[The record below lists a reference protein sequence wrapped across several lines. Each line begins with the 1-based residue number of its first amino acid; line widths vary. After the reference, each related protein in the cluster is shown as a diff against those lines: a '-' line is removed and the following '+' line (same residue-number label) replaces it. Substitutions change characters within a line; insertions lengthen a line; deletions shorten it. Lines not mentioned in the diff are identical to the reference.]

1 MVGGQGT
8 GKTTVLRGLS
18 YEGQYAINKQD
29 NSTIKDWEYFG
40 IYYRVDTNRVSAFQ
54 GNELTE
60 IEWIRR
66 FAHYINLLMCTHIVR
81 FLAWFQSHTNYNT
94 ELDFAARERIANTL
108 NIRVPST
115 NENLLEM
122 LQTELTIFE
131 NHINNVASTKG
142 PNLSMQGAPI
152 QILLESVEKNAIFRG
167 KHFFFLIDEYENLR
181 DYQQK
186 LMNTLIKH
194 SGELFSF
201 KVGVREFGW
210 RIHTTLNETEQLISP
225 ADYTRIDINNVPD
238 FELLAYRVCQDRLNH
253 VIKDNQNDIK
263 HLLPGLSEE
272 KRGSTFR
279 HWQNYS

>member
-1 MVGGQGT
+1 
-8 GKTTVLRGLS
+8 
-18 YEGQYAINKQD
+18 
-29 NSTIKDWEYFG
+29 
-40 IYYRVDTNRVSAFQ
+40 
-54 GNELTE
+54 
-60 IEWIRR
+60 
-66 FAHYINLLMCTHIVR
+66 MCTHIVR

-225 ADYTRIDINNVPD
+225 ADYAESI
-238 FELLAYRVCQDRLNH
+238 
-253 VIKDNQNDIK
+253 
-263 HLLPGLSEE
+263 
-272 KRGSTFR
+272 
-279 HWQNYS
+279 